1 MQNWDVI
8 VVGAGPAGL
17 TAGMYAAR
25 RNMSAIVLEAKEIG
39 GQMTATSL
47 IENYP
52 GFPEGI
58 DGHALSDKM
67 QEQTKKHGVKIEMES
82 VVSINKDKDQFS
94 VRLASGKEYASKAI
108 IIATGA
114 AFRKLDIKN
123 HDALIGKGLSYC
135 TLCDGPLF
143 KKKTV
148 AVVGGGSAAVS
159 AALYLEKIAK
169 KVYLIHRRDEL
180 RAEEALIKKIKGSTV
195 ELVWFKIIDAVA
207 GTDRLEKITLK
218 DTKTGELT
226 EMEMEGLFIE
236 IGAAPS
242 TELVRGIGIK
252 ISEKGHVLVN
262 PKQETN
268 VPGVYAAGDVTGR
281 LAQISVAVGDA
292 TVASVSAYEYIH
304 LQKQQQPKA

>member
-67 QEQTKKHGVKIEMES
+67 QEQTKKHGVKIEMER

-135 TLCDGPLF
+135 TLCAGPLF

-207 GTDRLEKITLK
+207 GTNRLEKITLK

-226 EMEMEGLFIE
+226 EMEVDGLFIE

-268 VPGVYAAGDVTGR
+268 VPGAYAAGDVTGR

-292 TVASVSAYEYIH
+292 TVAAISAYDYVCAH
-304 LQKQQQPKA
+304 KQQGKN

>member
-25 RNMSAIVLEAKEIG
+25 RNLSAIVLEAKEIG

-47 IENYP
+47 IENYS

-58 DGHALSDKM
+58 DGHALAEKM
-67 QEQTKKHGVKIEMES
+67 QEQTKKHGVTIEMEN
-82 VVSINKDKDQFS
+82 VISINKDKDLFS
-94 VRLASGKEYASKAI
+94 VRLASGKEYASRAI
-108 IIATGA
+108 IMATGA

-143 KKKTV
+143 KNKTV

-159 AALYLEKIAK
+159 AALYLEKLAK

-180 RAEEALIKKIKGSTV
+180 RAEAALIKKINSSTV
-195 ELVWFKIIDAVA
+195 ELMWFKIIDAVA
-207 GTDRLEKITLK
+207 GKNRLEKITIK

-226 EMEMEGLFIE
+226 ELEMDGLFIE

-242 TELVRGIGIK
+242 TELVRNLGIK
-252 ISEKGHVLVN
+252 ISEKGYVLVN
-262 PKQETN
+262 QKQETN
-268 VPGVYAAGDVTGR
+268 IPGVYAAGDVTGR

-292 TVASVSAYEYIH
+292 TVAAISAYDYVRA
-304 LQKQQQPKA
+304 QKQQDKK

>member
-25 RNMSAIVLEAKEIG
+25 RNMSAIVLEAKGIG

-67 QEQTKKHGVKIEMES
+67 QEQTKKHGVKIEMEN

-207 GTDRLEKITLK
+207 GTNRLDKITLK

-226 EMEMEGLFIE
+226 EMEVEGLFIE

-242 TELVRGIGIK
+242 TELVRGLGIN

-292 TVASVSAYEYIH
+292 TVASVSAYEYIRQ
-304 LQKQQQPKA
+304 QKQAQKT